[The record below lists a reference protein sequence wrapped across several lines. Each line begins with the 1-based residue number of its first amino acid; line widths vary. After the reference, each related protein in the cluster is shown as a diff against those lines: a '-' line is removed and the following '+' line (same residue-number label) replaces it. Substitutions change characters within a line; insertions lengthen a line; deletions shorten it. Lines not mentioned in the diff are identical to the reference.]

1 MTVAEI
7 HELGLAEVDRIE
19 TEMRLIVEELGFDN
33 LTLQQFTD
41 MIRFRLFV
49 NLLLSKIN
57 FQHSSRL
64 EMIQQ
69 IITTHLKLY
78 WMGSEIFL
86 RTESIPTFWS
96 CSTPLQKQS

>member
-49 NLLLSKIN
+49 NLLLRDAFKKKKTSYGGKSSLPVLPPPPPTKVGNKTLGN
-57 FQHSSRL
+57 FL
-64 EMIQQ
+64 VV
-69 IITTHLKLY
+69 LDPL
-78 WMGSEIFL
+78 
-86 RTESIPTFWS
+86 P
-96 CSTPLQKQS
+96 PLQK